1 MRERE
6 SREAARQV
14 HRGWRVRN
22 KEEVVR
28 LWPNE
33 GGGEGERGGRAG
45 GSLMIQ
51 GGDFGVLSET
61 RAMEGSEQRGGM

>member
-1 MRERE
+1 MRL
-6 SREAARQV
+6 A
-14 HRGWRVRN
+14 
-22 KEEVVR
+22 VV
-28 LWPNE
+28 PDCAH
-33 GGGEGERGGRAG
+33 GGGVGGGGASCLPLGLWRLG